1 MNAFPRRKRSLAAAL
16 IAAAAIVPLASSTTA
31 DAAVTTTQ
39 WNRSV
44 YLQHALGFAANST
57 PVIDSVTY
65 DRFQHLLRQPGNFA
79 ILIGD
84 PKTDAT
90 FAARAR
96 TVETAAK
103 AEGIGK
109 VYWFN
114 PNLTGGATVGTTAWP
129 DFDIRNS
136 ASITSLTA
144 ASRNKY
150 NDAWGNIVAQSLGN
164 GVVATRTNPGAA
176 GQAVTTAAGTNVN
189 DVNAPVFDYTGGWP
203 AVPANSQ
210 DSYFLVYNTDNTV
223 GADKDKIVSSVNLT
237 DDADVATKVAA
248 AIDGKTFA
256 TVQQFEWWKEE
267 ANERARAAATN
278 ATLGPDVPVLTEADR
293 AGWSVN
299 QVTLPE
305 LVDLLQNATDA
316 DAAILLGGT
325 WCPNTRAVLPFVNKE
340 AKAQN
345 VTVYNY
351 DTVLDG
357 GKVAG
362 NPTGGSNPLQTRNAH
377 NNGAFPSVLYAELV
391 QQFLSNFET

>member
-1 MNAFPRRKRSLAAAL
+1 MIRR
-16 IAAAAIVPLASSTTA
+16 P
-31 DAAVTTTQ
+31 
-39 WNRSV
+39 
-44 YLQHALGFAANST
+44 T
-57 PVIDSVTY
+57 P
-65 DRFQHLLRQPGNFA
+65 
-79 ILIGD
+79 
-84 PKTDAT
+84 T

-96 TVETAAK
+96 TVEAAAK
-103 AEGIGK
+103 AEGISK

-114 PNLTGGATVGTTAWP
+114 PNLTGGAAVGTTAWP
-129 DFDIRNS
+129 NFDIRNS

-176 GQAVTTAAGTNVN
+176 SQAVTTAAGTNVN

-278 ATLGPDVPVLTEADR
+278 ATLGPGRPGPHGR
-293 AGWSVN
+293 R
-299 QVTLPE
+299 P
-305 LVDLLQNATDA
+305 
-316 DAAILLGGT
+316 
-325 WCPNTRAVLPFVNKE
+325 
-340 AKAQN
+340 
-345 VTVYNY
+345 
-351 DTVLDG
+351 
-357 GKVAG
+357 
-362 NPTGGSNPLQTRNAH
+362 
-377 NNGAFPSVLYAELV
+377 
-391 QQFLSNFET
+391 